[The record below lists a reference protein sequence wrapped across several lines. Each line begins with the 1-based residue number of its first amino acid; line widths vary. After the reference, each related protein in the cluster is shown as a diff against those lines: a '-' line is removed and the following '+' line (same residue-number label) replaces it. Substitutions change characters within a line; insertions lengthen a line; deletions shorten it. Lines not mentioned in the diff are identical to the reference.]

1 MSVTDTRGIEDLRD
15 LIGSYN
21 DLTERLT
28 ASQTMLQSEVLELR
42 RELTEKNR
50 QLARKNR
57 LAVLGEM
64 AAGVAHEV
72 RNPLGG
78 IELYAGLIRRESDE
92 GGKTAKWARRIQDA
106 TADLARI
113 VGDILDFTRP
123 LKPRTRPVLLS
134 SVADAALDMASV
146 AVEKHSIRIERD
158 YASGEPSVMA
168 DANLLQRAF
177 LNIILNAADAA
188 SGGVLQVAAYGCLL
202 EGRPAGA
209 LAFSDSGSGIEP
221 EALEKVFDPFFT
233 CKETGT
239 GLGLAMVA
247 RIIEAHSGHVAAS
260 NGPEGG
266 AVFTVTMPAG
276 DISKGR
282 GS

>member
-1 MSVTDTRGIEDLRD
+1 MSVTDIPGLEDLRD

-28 ASQTMLQSEVLELR
+28 ASQKALQSEVLELR
-42 RELTEKNR
+42 RELAEKNR

-57 LAVLGEM
+57 LAILGEM

-92 GGKTAKWARRIQDA
+92 GVKTAKWARRIQEA
-106 TADLARI
+106 TADLSRI
-113 VGDILDFTRP
+113 VGDMLDFTRP
-123 LKPRTRPVLLS
+123 IKPRMRPVLLS
-134 SVADAALDMASV
+134 SVADAALDMASA
-146 AVEKHSIRIERD
+146 AVEKHSIRVERD
-158 YASGEPSVMA
+158 YAGGEPRVAA

-177 LNIILNAADAA
+177 LNIILNAADAVGD
-188 SGGVLQVAAYGCLL
+188 GGLLKVAAHGCLL
-202 EGRPAGA
+202 DGRPAGA
-209 LAFSDSGSGIEP
+209 LAFSDSGPGIEP

-233 CKETGT
+233 RKENGT

-247 RIIEAHSGHVAAS
+247 RIVEAHSGQVTAS
-260 NGPEGG
+260 NGPAGG

-276 DISKGR
+276 GAD
-282 GS
+282 